1 MTIKNDDKEIHE
13 RGGGMAKIKVLIV
26 DDSALVRQMLQEML
40 CEDTDIEVVGTASD
54 PYDAR
59 EKVKQLHPDV
69 LTLDVEMPKMDG
81 VTFLK
86 NLMRLH
92 PLPVVMVSTLTE
104 KGAGITFEALDLGA
118 VDFVTK
124 PKINLRNTFESYA
137 AEIRHKVKTAAK
149 VSKDQL
155 ERQYERYVANKK
167 HAPTVLS
174 APEQTQTTRVS
185 EKYTAD
191 VIVQKKAP
199 GKAINHSDVI
209 IALGASTGGT
219 EAIKE
224 VLMRLPKETPPI
236 VITQH
241 IPAAFS
247 LPFAQRMNT
256 VSEMTVVQ
264 AEDRQP
270 IQFGYVYI
278 APGDKH
284 LLIEATGSGYICRLN
299 DGPPVNRHKPSVD
312 VMFRTV
318 VQSHGKN
325 AVGILLTGMGADG
338 AKGLKELQEI
348 GVPTIAQDEKTSVVW
363 GMPGEA
369 VKLGAADYVLSLEQ
383 VPAKIL
389 DLVKK

>member
-1 MTIKNDDKEIHE
+1 MS
-13 RGGGMAKIKVLIV
+13 KIKVLIV

-40 CEDTDIEVVGTASD
+40 KSDQEIEVVGTASD

-69 LTLDVEMPKMDG
+69 LTLDVEMPRMDG

-92 PLPVVMVSTLTE
+92 PLPVVMISTLTE
-104 KGAGITFEALDLGA
+104 KGADITFEALDLGA
-118 VDFVTK
+118 VDFVAK
-124 PKINLRNTFESYA
+124 PKIDLQHTFEDYTD
-137 AEIRHKVKTAAK
+137 EICRKVKTASK
-149 VSKDQL
+149 VSKWQL
-155 ERQYERYVANKK
+155 ERQYARYVANKESK
-167 HAPTVLS
+167 PKVLS
-174 APEQTQTTRVS
+174 KPGSLVSKVVEKFTTD
-185 EKYTAD
+185 A
-191 VIVQKKAP
+191 IVPKKAP
-199 GKAINHSDVI
+199 SDFSKPSHKV

-224 VLMRLPKETPPI
+224 VLMRLPSTTPAI

-241 IPAAFS
+241 IPASFS
-247 LPFAQRMNT
+247 LPFAQRMNS
-256 VSEMTVVQ
+256 VSEMEVTQ

-270 IQFGYVYI
+270 ILAGHVYI

-284 LLIEATGSGYICRLN
+284 LLVERTSSGYICRLN

-318 VQSHGKN
+318 VQSVGKN
-325 AVGILLTGMGADG
+325 AVGVLLTGMGADG
-338 AKGLKELQEI
+338 AKGMKELQEI
-348 GVPTIAQDEKTSVVW
+348 GVPTIAQDEKTCVVW

-369 VKLGAADYVLSLEQ
+369 VKLGAADYVLPLGSIPE
-383 VPAKIL
+383 KIL
-389 DLVKK
+389 ALIKK